1 MKTKSRSRKFSKFFV
16 ALVLSLLFTTLPV
29 AFAVSVNPSSIVVE
43 VTDTTATIGWT
54 TDTASTGIINYGK
67 TTSGMQSVASTAG
80 QATAHEASITNI
92 EDNQY
97 YYYNIQATDSAGT
110 YTSTYMNFTTLPKA
124 PEDLEADVD
133 INYVTLSWTEPDGAQ
148 YYNVYRNGA
157 LSAVAPG
164 EEYETS
170 ALSYKTTYTFKVTAV
185 DKYGRESAASEEISV
200 TTKEQPV
207 NMTFV
212 QANEITKTTAVVS
225 WQTDRETNA
234 TIKYGTTK
242 TVLNLSQKD
251 SDLTTTHEFTLKDL
265 QEDTTY
271 YYEIIAAS
279 STGAEIYYFKTL
291 GDETA
296 IEIMNVESSDP
307 TRSTVEISWT
317 TNYET
322 RGSIE
327 YSTDD
332 SFSESK
338 REDTEQVQHSEQL
351 SDLLSGMT
359 YYYKVVVDSTES
371 DIYNFTTSESLYDFL
386 DLEDVPSLVSS
397 ATLTLKG
404 ATAENGK
411 IYIFVNKE
419 SNPYAQVMMTATGTQ
434 FEANVTL
441 NAYSYVEGV
450 KGRNIVEID
459 SWDENNNKAVKT
471 YTIDTDLGS
480 PLLTLNDIPTYINT
494 NKVNVSGYTE
504 QNATVTFLIDEKSKG
519 SIYVSDE
526 TGFFSYQVDVGTSTT
541 NHTFAIEA
549 QDYAANTVR
558 YEKIIYV
565 DRQDPKLDFYTSFAE
580 QTHYKLFRIDGNTE
594 PGAAITVTNYGEFSG
609 CETPEFQT
617 KYGECDYLANVY
629 GPGPYQ
635 SLEALLDPTSLMVD
649 LLSMTIGVPTSTVAD
664 TDGNFSVIV
673 SLFPGEADQQLLG
686 KNTLI
691 FNVTDQAGNKYDTTK
706 QVKYQPSCIDWALA
720 ETTSFP
726 INIYTQDLTAG
737 DITGS
742 SLFEL
747 RYIGGGVPEVGKITV
762 KEDES
767 GGKLIAQSSV
777 DIGTAESMYYSQSY
791 GGLEN
796 SNEYISISSQT
807 VKTTAY
813 DKDTGKVYIYAPVT
827 INRYKDNVDELPEQ
841 IGVYLDVFMSYTD
854 GNGDLANC
862 HMYPAVSYDIQKPE
876 SFTKWLSPTMIN
888 QTIELLDQ
896 TINVTESAVK
906 YLEITA
912 RWTTVACGATIAWN
926 YLRGFDG
933 GNYVEDVSGEQCNVN
948 LKTVYSVCDRILCP
962 AIPPNC
968 DDSKI
973 KSEGLYKYKDPDTG
987 QTKECA
993 QDDESCKA
1001 GYNNAVVRNNNIR
1014 AELDDEYDEYKA
1026 TQNPDATFEKF
1037 YGDTKKAN
1045 PQTITDAENKVGG
1058 GYDFSATKPNTFTFD
1073 QDGEEITIKYYALDD
1088 KVSGGKTA
1096 EDVYGVEGCADPQ
1109 GTNSLIVFT
1118 GLEKEDTPGFSI
1130 GGSTSKKGQ
1139 NVWCSPK
1146 TVDQLEAP
1154 SAKNIPGC
1162 YNEECPQFD
1171 DVKCL
1176 VGKGS
1181 NMNPAEDLF
1190 GSLQCGCITG
1200 AKGHLENLLKIMY
1213 GAKKCLQQALIGETT
1228 AGYCERLMSYFVCD
1242 ILTQIFKHIFNSLS
1256 QGTGVAA
1263 GLFSEDRLA
1272 NFQQNSKDISSG
1284 LSNRYGNIVSNQLG
1298 LSTDDIIN
1306 KACLAAFTA
1315 DWSVLEDAL
1324 DAIVEE
1330 VPVAPIAAAEATSR
1344 PYGYDPF
1351 TGRMSIA
1358 YNLYVGIVPGGETE
1372 IDAWLECD
1380 ENYEGDEY
1388 CAQTGSDK
1396 IDLVQKGKVPGYMTK
1411 DDFFDE
1417 NIMYIDENSVSWYNK
1432 MVLQL
1437 HYSVGGEEETLK
1449 IVKPITKKGDISV
1462 LDCRFSTIEGITCS
1476 VGAEFMDLANGEG
1489 GTVQLYSGSQGT
1501 QLSPKITTYYPGNQV
1516 AALVKVTNAYPD
1528 DFFFRVENSEDEF
1541 EYFAIGGTE
1550 TGDYRGLQYYLLWL
1564 DEGAGSA
1571 SGSGKT
1577 LQDWT
1582 GKLILRGDGEVG
1594 FMLPEIFDKMK
1605 LRIYP
1610 VTANDEKE
1618 AVTCEISTFAE
1629 PGSGDVYEK
1638 QYGIRIKGT
1647 LYAITDQ
1654 TSWENVCKKDSSIE
1668 GCGDKWGTELKEKYS
1683 RLSTDGAYKCITK
1696 YDTLSSI
1703 DRNQVERIEN
1713 IKFSDEILNY
1723 NPEEKEEFQITT
1735 TDAETDDG
1743 KEYVTTKYSSSAS
1756 TTASGTS
1763 SKSSTINVLADI
1775 NENGQGETKIYS
1787 NDQKPKDQAVKL
1799 TYTMNKAEPTGD
1811 NIKPVL
1817 HFIEPVTI
1825 IEQSTGYV
1833 NSNNK
1838 PVPIGFT
1845 AWDDKNEI
1853 LTLSVGI
1860 VGYNGYQCLAK
1871 WKWDEAAG
1879 QLKDQSSTDNN
1890 NCGLTATD
1898 RSIGFE
1904 DKRPSFFEFD
1914 LTVDGSNIVIDDDA
1928 YYDITIHA
1936 VDEDQNEAEPVIRR
1950 IRFGTKL
1957 TYEYEDMLVCLGG
1970 SECSSAYQEPNMDVE
1985 AIASGSAA
1993 EAKKESEESSGSDE
2007 DEELTALT

>member
-1 MKTKSRSRKFSKFFV
+1 MKTKLRSKKFSKFFIAIV
-16 ALVLSLLFTTLPV
+16 FALLFTTLPV
-29 AFAVSVNPSSIVVE
+29 AFAVSVNPSSIEVV

-80 QATAHEASITNI
+80 QATTHEASITAL

-110 YTSTYMNFTTLPKA
+110 YTSTYMNFTTLPNA
-124 PEDLEADVD
+124 PEDLEAEVD
-133 INYVTLSWTEPDGAQ
+133 INYITLTWTEPDGAE

-185 DKYGRESAASEEISV
+185 DEYGRESAASEEISV
-200 TTKEQPV
+200 TTEEQPV

-212 QANEITKTTAVVS
+212 QANEITKTTAVIS

-234 TIKYGTTK
+234 TINYGTTK
-242 TVLNLSQKD
+242 TALNMSQKD

-265 QEDTTY
+265 DQDTTY

-279 STGAEIYYFKTL
+279 STGAETYYFKTL

-296 IEIMNVESSDP
+296 IEIMNVASSDP

-322 RGSIE
+322 RGDIY
-327 YSTDD
+327 YSVDD
-332 SFSESK
+332 SFTESK

-359 YYYKVVVDSTES
+359 YYYKIVVDSTES

-411 IYIFVNKE
+411 IYIFVNKD

-459 SWDENNNKAVKT
+459 SWDENNNKAVRT

-480 PLLTLNDIPTYINT
+480 PLLTLNDIPTYVNT

-504 QNATVTFLIDEKSKG
+504 QNATITFLIDEKSKG
-519 SIYVSDE
+519 SIFVSDE

-541 NHTFAIEA
+541 NHTLAIEA
-549 QDYAANTVR
+549 QDYAANTAR
-558 YEKIIYV
+558 YEKIVYV

-609 CETPEFQT
+609 CDTPEFQT

-635 SLEALLDPTSLMVD
+635 SLEALIDPTSLMVD

-664 TDGNFSVIV
+664 DDGNFSVIV
-673 SLFPGEADQQLLG
+673 SLFPGEEDQQLLG

-706 QVKYQPSCIDWALA
+706 QVKYQPSCIDWTLA

-777 DIGTAESMYYSQSY
+777 DMGTSESMYYSQSY

-862 HMYPAVSYDIQKPE
+862 HIYPAVSYDIQKPE

-888 QTIELLDQ
+888 DTIELLDQ
-896 TINVTESAVK
+896 TINVTENAVK
-906 YLEITA
+906 YLDVA
-912 RWTTVACGATIAWN
+912 AKWTTVACGATIAWN

-933 GNYVEDVSGEQCNVN
+933 GNYVESASGEQCNAN

-962 AIPPNC
+962 AIPPKC
-968 DDSKI
+968 DGFTKTEGYYVNGKQYGSDPESLVEGEAAYAAQQQANAEVESDPVMAEKYATYK
-973 KSEGLYKYKDPDTG
+973 KSNDK
-987 QTKECA
+987 
-993 QDDESCKA
+993 
-1001 GYNNAVVRNNNIR
+1001 
-1014 AELDDEYDEYKA
+1014 
-1026 TQNPDATFEKF
+1026 DATFAEF
-1037 YGDTKKAN
+1037 YEANGKAN
-1045 PQTITDAENKVGG
+1045 PNDLSTYPYDDSLSKPSRFETEYQGEKITVE
-1058 GYDFSATKPNTFTFD
+1058 Y
-1073 QDGEEITIKYYALDD
+1073 LDVD
-1088 KVSGGKTA
+1088 EKLPGTGKTA
-1096 EDVYGVEGCADPQ
+1096 AEYYGIEDCSDP
-1109 GTNSLIVFT
+1109 TNTQTLIIFR
-1118 GLEKEDTPGFSI
+1118 GLEKEEAPGFSI
-1130 GGSTSKKGQ
+1130 GGSKAIEGKS
-1139 NVWCSPK
+1139 VWCSPDDK
-1146 TVDQLEAP
+1146 ETLAEP
-1154 SAKNIPGC
+1154 SSGDIPGC

-1176 VGKGS
+1176 VGKGY

-1200 AKGHLENLLKIMY
+1200 AKGHLENLLKILY

-1272 NFQQNSKDISSG
+1272 NFQQNSKDISTG
-1284 LSNRYGNIVSNQLG
+1284 LSDRYGGIVSDQLG

-1351 TGRMSIA
+1351 TGKISIA
-1358 YNLYVGIVPGGETE
+1358 YNMYVGIVPGGETE

-1380 ENYEGDEY
+1380 ENYDGGEY

-1417 NIMYIDENSVSWYNK
+1417 NIIYIDENSASWYNK

-1449 IVKPITKKGDISV
+1449 IIKPITKKGDISV
-1462 LDCRFSTIEGITCS
+1462 LDCSFSTINGFECS
-1476 VGAEFMDLANGEG
+1476 VGAEFMDLASGEG
-1489 GTVQLYSGSQGT
+1489 GTVQLYSSSQGT

-1516 AALVKVTNAYPD
+1516 AALVKITNAYPD

-1541 EYFAIGGTE
+1541 EYLAIGGTE

-1564 DEGAGSA
+1564 DGAEESSSTA
-1571 SGSGKT
+1571 T
-1577 LQDWT
+1577 LQSWEKEI
-1582 GKLILRGDGEVG
+1582 KLLHLTDDDD
-1594 FMLPEIFDKMK
+1594 FAFTLPDEINKVTLK
-1605 LRIYP
+1605 LYPYEDSDTPLEP
-1610 VTANDEKE
+1610 VTCTLDKTST
-1618 AVTCEISTFAE
+1618 VTATETDAGGVTTTYYIC
-1629 PGSGDVYEK
+1629 
-1638 QYGIRIKGT
+1638 IKP
-1647 LYAITDQ
+1647 D
-1654 TSWENVCKKDSSIE
+1654 
-1668 GCGDKWGTELKEKYS
+1668 
-1683 RLSTDGAYKCITK
+1683 
-1696 YDTLSSI
+1696 DTLKRKSTEI
-1703 DRNQVERIEN
+1703 EKKLEDVEFIKA
-1713 IKFSDEILNY
+1713 IKFSKVEGTLTVGDKYQLKMDSAVV
-1723 NPEEKEEFQITT
+1723 EETGDSYIETT
-1735 TDAETDDG
+1735 
-1743 KEYVTTKYSSSAS
+1743 YSSSS
-1756 TTASGTS
+1756 SSSSSTS

-1775 NENGQGETKIYS
+1775 NDNGQGETKIYS

-1833 NSNNK
+1833 NSNNDA
-1838 PVPIGFT
+1838 VPIGFT

-1871 WKWDEAAG
+1871 WEWDEAAG
-1879 QLKDQSSTDNN
+1879 QLKYQSSSDSNPN
-1890 NCGLTATD
+1890 APCGLTATD
-1898 RSIGFE
+1898 RSLGFE

-1914 LTVDGSNIVIDDDA
+1914 LTVDGTNIVIDDDA

-1993 EAKKESEESSGSDE
+1993 EAQKESEESSGSDE

>member
-1 MKTKSRSRKFSKFFV
+1 MKTKTRSRKLSKFFIAIV
-16 ALVLSLLFTTLPV
+16 FVLLFTTLPV
-29 AFAVSVNPSSIVVE
+29 AFAVSVNPSSIVVK
-43 VTDTTATIGWT
+43 VTDTTATIDWT

-80 QATAHEASITNI
+80 QATTHEASITNL

-110 YTSTYMNFTTLPKA
+110 YTSTYMNFTTVPKA
-124 PEDLEADVD
+124 PEDVEAQVD
-133 INYVTLSWTEPDGAQ
+133 INYISLSWSEPDGAQ

-157 LSAVAPG
+157 LSAVAPA

-185 DKYGRESAASEEISV
+185 DKYGRESAPSEEISA
-200 TTKEQPV
+200 TTEEQPV

-212 QANEITKTTAVVS
+212 QANEITKTTAVIS

-234 TIKYGTTK
+234 TISYGTNK
-242 TVLNLSQKD
+242 AALNGSQKD

-271 YYEIIAAS
+271 YYQISAAS
-279 STGAEIYYFKTL
+279 STSAETYYFKTL
-291 GDETA
+291 GEETP
-296 IEIMNVESSDP
+296 IEIMNVVSSDP

-332 SFSESK
+332 SFTESK
-338 REDTEQVQHSEQL
+338 REDTEQIQHSEQL
-351 SDLLSGMT
+351 TDLLSGMT
-359 YYYKVVVDSTES
+359 YYFKVVVDNTES

-386 DLEDVPSLVSS
+386 DLEEVPSLVSS
-397 ATLTLKG
+397 STLLLKG
-404 ATAENGK
+404 TTAENGK
-411 IYIFVNKE
+411 IYIFVNKD

-434 FEANVTL
+434 FETNITL

-459 SWDENNNKAVKT
+459 SWDENNNKAVKV

-504 QNATVTFLIDEKSKG
+504 QNATVTFLIDEQSKG
-519 SIYVSDE
+519 SIYISDE

-541 NHTFAIEA
+541 NHTLAIEA
-549 QDYAANTVR
+549 KDFAANTAR

-609 CETPEFQT
+609 CDTPEFQT

-635 SLEALLDPTSLMVD
+635 SLEALIDPTSLMVD
-649 LLSMTIGVPTSTVAD
+649 LLSMTIGIPTSTVAD
-664 TDGNFSVIV
+664 DDGNFSVIV

-706 QVKYQPSCIDWALA
+706 QVKYQPSCIDWTLA

-777 DIGTAESMYYSQSY
+777 DLGTGESMYYSQSY

-796 SNEYISISSQT
+796 SNEYITISSQT

-841 IGVYLDVFMSYTD
+841 IGVYLDVFMSYTN

-896 TINVTESAVK
+896 TINVTENAVK

-926 YLRGFDG
+926 FIRGLEESTP
-933 GNYVEDVSGEQCNVN
+933 VEGSQCTSNEMN
-948 LKTVYSVCDRILCP
+948 MKTVYSVCDRILCP
-962 AIPPNC
+962 AIPPKC
-968 DDSKI
+968 DDFETKSGYMVNGKEYEYGSEEGQKAYDDQKKI
-973 KSEGLYKYKDPDTG
+973 NDATETKYKDQYAAAKKLKPSTSFGDYYADQVTKSQIDPSTDGYDYDLSVPDRFST
-987 QTKECA
+987 
-993 QDDESCKA
+993 
-1001 GYNNAVVRNNNIR
+1001 
-1014 AELDDEYDEYKA
+1014 EYQGEDLTIE
-1026 TQNPDATFEKF
+1026 F
-1037 YGDTKKAN
+1037 YDIN
-1045 PQTITDAENKVGG
+1045 EKVGASG
-1058 GYDFSATKPNTFTFD
+1058 KLAK
-1073 QDGEEITIKYYALDD
+1073 D
-1088 KVSGGKTA
+1088 KWDVS
-1096 EDVYGVEGCADPQ
+1096 DCADPSN
-1109 GTNSLIVFT
+1109 TKSLIVFT
-1118 GLEKEDTPGFSI
+1118 GLEEDETAGFSI
-1130 GGSTSKKGQ
+1130 SGSTSMQ
-1139 NVWCSPK
+1139 SK
-1146 TVDQLEAP
+1146 TVQCSDKSKEELLKDGLNP
-1154 SAKNIPGC
+1154 SMIPGC

-1176 VGKGS
+1176 VGKGY

-1200 AKGHLENLLKIMY
+1200 AKGHLENLLKILY

-1256 QGTGVAA
+1256 QGTGIAA

-1272 NFQQNSKDISSG
+1272 NFQQNSKDISTG
-1284 LSNRYGNIVSNQLG
+1284 LSDRYGNIVSNQLG

-1330 VPVAPIAAAEATSR
+1330 VPIAPIAAAEATSR

-1372 IDAWLECD
+1372 VEAWLECD
-1380 ENYEGDEY
+1380 QNYPGDEY
-1388 CAQTGSDK
+1388 CAETGSDK
-1396 IDLVQKGKVPGYMTK
+1396 IDLVQKGKIWGHMTK

-1449 IVKPITKKGDISV
+1449 IIKPITKKGDISV
-1462 LDCRFSTIEGITCS
+1462 LDCRFSSTEGITCS
-1476 VGAEFMDLANGEG
+1476 IGAEFMDLASGEG
-1489 GTVQLYSGSQGT
+1489 GTVQLYSSSQGT
-1501 QLSPKITTYYPGNQV
+1501 QLSPKVTTYYPGNQV
-1516 AALVKVTNAYPD
+1516 AALVKITNAYPD
-1528 DFFFRVENSEDEF
+1528 DFFFRVDNSDDEF

-1564 DEGAGSA
+1564 DGAGEA
-1571 SGSGKT
+1571 SSTAT
-1577 LQDWT
+1577 LQAWEKEIKPLHLTD
-1582 GKLILRGDGEVG
+1582 DDDFG
-1594 FMLPEIFDKMK
+1594 FTLPDEINKVTVKVYPYEDADTP
-1605 LRIYP
+1605 LEP
-1610 VTANDEKE
+1610 VTCTIDKTTT
-1618 AVTCEISTFAE
+1618 VTNTETIADGSTVTYYVCIDAE
-1629 PGSGDVYEK
+1629 
-1638 QYGIRIKGT
+1638 
-1647 LYAITDQ
+1647 
-1654 TSWENVCKKDSSIE
+1654 
-1668 GCGDKWGTELKEKYS
+1668 
-1683 RLSTDGAYKCITK
+1683 
-1696 YDTLSSI
+1696 DTLKRKSTEI
-1703 DRNQVERIEN
+1703 EKKLEDVEFIKA
-1713 IKFSDEILNY
+1713 IKFSKIDGTLNVGDKY
-1723 NPEEKEEFQITT
+1723 KFTLDTAIVQETGDSYIETT
-1735 TDAETDDG
+1735 
-1743 KEYVTTKYSSSAS
+1743 YSSSSS
-1756 TTASGTS
+1756 TSASGTS

-1787 NDQKPKDQAVKL
+1787 SDQKPKDQAVKL
-1799 TYTMNKAEPTGD
+1799 TYTMNKAAPTGD

-1825 IEQSTGYV
+1825 LEQSTGYV
-1833 NSNNK
+1833 NSNND

-1871 WKWDEAAG
+1871 WELDSQPDG
-1879 QLKDQSSTDNN
+1879 VYMSLHSSTDGNM
-1890 NCGLTATD
+1890 CGLTETG
-1898 RSIGFE
+1898 RSLRFE

-1914 LTVDGSNIVIDDDA
+1914 LAVDGSNIVIDDDA

-1936 VDEDQNEAEPVIRR
+1936 VDKDQNEAEPVIRR
-1950 IRFGTKL
+1950 IKFGTKL

-1970 SECSSAYQEPNMDVE
+1970 SECSSAYQEPSMDVE
-1985 AIASGSAA
+1985 GIVSGTAA
-1993 EAKKESEESSGSDE
+1993 EAKKESEESSSSDE
-2007 DEELTALT
+2007 DEELQSSY

>member
-1 MKTKSRSRKFSKFFV
+1 MKR
-16 ALVLSLLFTTLPV
+16 LVVLLFTLLFTTLPV

-43 VTDTTATIGWT
+43 VTDTTATIDWT

-80 QATAHEASITNI
+80 QATEHETSITNL

-110 YTSTYMNFTTLPKA
+110 YTSTYMNFTTLPNA
-124 PEDLEADVD
+124 PEDLEAQVDV
-133 INYVTLSWTEPDGAQ
+133 NYVSLTWSEPDGTE

-170 ALSYKTTYTFKVTAV
+170 ALSYKTTYTFKISAV
-185 DKYGRESAASEEISV
+185 DKYGRESAASEEISI
-200 TTKEQPV
+200 TTEEQPV
-207 NMTFV
+207 NLTFV
-212 QANEITKTTAVVS
+212 QANEITKTTAVIS

-234 TIKYGTTK
+234 TIKYGTNK
-242 TVLNLSQKD
+242 AALNMSQKD
-251 SDLTTTHEFTLKDL
+251 SDETTTHEFTLKDL

-271 YYEIIAAS
+271 YYEISSAS
-279 STGAEIYYFKTL
+279 STSAETYYFKTL
-291 GDETA
+291 GGETA
-296 IEIMNVESSDP
+296 IEIMNVESVDP
-307 TRSTVEISWT
+307 TRSTVEIRWT

-322 RGSIE
+322 QGSIY

-332 SFSESK
+332 SFSQSQ

-351 SDLLSGMT
+351 TDLLSGMT
-359 YYYKVVVDSTES
+359 YYFKIVVDNTES

-386 DLEDVPSLVSS
+386 DLEEVPSLVSS
-397 ATLTLKG
+397 VALTLKG
-404 ATAENGK
+404 TTAENGK

-519 SIYVSDE
+519 SIYVNNK

-541 NHTFAIEA
+541 NHTLAIEA
-549 QDYAANTVR
+549 KDFAANTAR

-594 PGAAITVTNYGEFSG
+594 PGAAISVTNYGEFSG
-609 CETPEFQT
+609 CDTPEFQT

-706 QVKYQPSCIDWALA
+706 QVKYQPSCIDWTLA

-796 SNEYISISSQT
+796 SNEYITISSQT

-827 INRYKDNVDELPEQ
+827 INRYRDNVDELPEQ

-862 HMYPAVSYDIQKPE
+862 HLYPAVSYDIQKPE

-888 QTIELLDQ
+888 DTITVLDQ
-896 TINVTESAVK
+896 TINVTENAVK
-906 YLEITA
+906 YLDVA
-912 RWTTVACGATIAWN
+912 AKWTTVACGATIAWN
-926 YLRGFDG
+926 YLRGFEE
-933 GNYVEDVSGEQCNVN
+933 GNYVEDASGEQCNAN
-948 LKTVYSVCDRILCP
+948 LKTVYAVCDRILCP
-962 AIPPNC
+962 AIPPKC
-968 DDSKI
+968 DEFKPTGGYVVNEKPYEYGSEKGQKAYDEQKKI
-973 KSEGLYKYKDPDTG
+973 NDATEAKYKDQYTAAKQLKPSLSFGMYHASQVNKGKIDPKTDNYDY
-987 QTKECA
+987 TL
-993 QDDESCKA
+993 SVP
-1001 GYNNAVVRNNNIR
+1001 NSFST
-1014 AELDDEYDEYKA
+1014 EYQGEDLTIE
-1026 TQNPDATFEKF
+1026 F
-1037 YGDTKKAN
+1037 YDIN
-1045 PQTITDAENKVGG
+1045 DKVGASG
-1058 GYDFSATKPNTFTFD
+1058 ELAKDKWDISDCKGPSKTK
-1073 QDGEEITIKYYALDD
+1073 
-1088 KVSGGKTA
+1088 
-1096 EDVYGVEGCADPQ
+1096 
-1109 GTNSLIVFT
+1109 SLIVFT
-1118 GLEKEDTPGFSI
+1118 GLEEDESAGFSV
-1130 GGSTSKKGQ
+1130 GGSTSMK
-1139 NVWCSPK
+1139 SK
-1146 TVDQLEAP
+1146 TVHCSDKSKEELLKDGLKP
-1154 SAKNIPGC
+1154 SMIPGC
-1162 YNEECPQFD
+1162 YNEQCPQFD

-1176 VGKGS
+1176 VGKGY
-1181 NMNPAEDLF
+1181 NINPAEDLF

-1242 ILTQIFKHIFNSLS
+1242 ILTQIFKHIFNSLG
-1256 QGTGVAA
+1256 QGTGVVA
-1263 GLFSEDRLA
+1263 GLFSEERLD
-1272 NFQQNSKDISSG
+1272 NFQKNSKDISTG
-1284 LSNRYGNIVSNQLG
+1284 LSSRYGNIVQDRLG

-1358 YNLYVGIVPGGETE
+1358 YNMYVGIVPGGETE
-1372 IDAWLECD
+1372 VDAWLECD
-1380 ENYEGDEY
+1380 PNYPGDEY
-1388 CAQTGSDK
+1388 CAETGTDK
-1396 IDLVQKGKVPGYMTK
+1396 IDLVQKGKVWGHMTK

-1437 HYSVGGEEETLK
+1437 RYSVGGEEETLK
-1449 IVKPITKKGDISV
+1449 IIKPITKKGDISV
-1462 LDCRFSTIEGITCS
+1462 LDCRFSTTEGIMCS
-1476 VGAEFMDLANGEG
+1476 VGAEFMDLASGEG
-1489 GTVQLYSGSQGT
+1489 GTVQLYSSSQGT
-1501 QLSPKITTYYPGNQV
+1501 QLSPKVTTYYPDNQV
-1516 AALVKVTNAYPD
+1516 AALVKVTNAYPN
-1528 DFFFRVENSEDEF
+1528 DFFFRVNNGEDEF

-1550 TGDYRGLQYYLLWL
+1550 TGDYRGLQWYLLWL
-1564 DEGAGSA
+1564 DEGAG
-1571 SGSGKT
+1571 T
-1577 LQDWT
+1577 
-1582 GKLILRGDGEVG
+1582 
-1594 FMLPEIFDKMK
+1594 
-1605 LRIYP
+1605 
-1610 VTANDEKE
+1610 
-1618 AVTCEISTFAE
+1618 
-1629 PGSGDVYEK
+1629 
-1638 QYGIRIKGT
+1638 
-1647 LYAITDQ
+1647 
-1654 TSWENVCKKDSSIE
+1654 
-1668 GCGDKWGTELKEKYS
+1668 
-1683 RLSTDGAYKCITK
+1683 
-1696 YDTLSSI
+1696 
-1703 DRNQVERIEN
+1703 
-1713 IKFSDEILNY
+1713 
-1723 NPEEKEEFQITT
+1723 
-1735 TDAETDDG
+1735 
-1743 KEYVTTKYSSSAS
+1743 SAS
-1756 TTASGTS
+1756 TLKAWEEPIVISDTNQDLLFSLPDGFDALTLKLYPYEDDTTALETVECELKRGDTDAVRESNATYYPCLKTGDKFNRKDETQKEMEFDDIGFIKAIKFISANASSSLDTSKTHELQIKNGAVRDSGATKITTKFSSSGTSGTS

-1787 NDQKPKDQAVKL
+1787 SDQKPKDQQVKL
-1799 TYTMNKAEPTGD
+1799 TYTMNKAAPTGE

-1833 NSNNK
+1833 NSNNEA
-1838 PVPIGFT
+1838 VPIGFT

-1871 WKWDEAAG
+1871 WEWDEAAG
-1879 QLKDQSSTDNN
+1879 QLKYQSSTDSAR
-1890 NCGLTATD
+1890 CGLTPTG
-1898 RSIGFE
+1898 RLIGFE

-1914 LTVDGSNIVIDDDA
+1914 LAVDGENIIIDDDA
-1928 YYDITIHA
+1928 YYDITIHT
-1936 VDEDQNEAEPVIRR
+1936 VDKDQNEAEPVIRR
-1950 IRFGTKL
+1950 IKFGTKL

-1970 SECSSAYQEPNMDVE
+1970 SECSSEYQEPNMDVE
-1985 AIASGSAA
+1985 GIVSGSAA
-1993 EAKKESEESSGSDE
+1993 EAKKENEEDNVDE
-2007 DEELTALT
+2007 TEEELQSNY